1 MPATWS
7 AAYVGYIV
15 GTPKISCRSVHL
27 CTYSFQAEMIE
38 VHTINTSVVLMQYLQ
53 EDLQSLIIKYIWS
66 SCIINHLM
74 TAFSQT
80 CVCVCVVKG
89 PPWQRVLC
97 CSREGKTAQHHSL

>member
-38 VHTINTSVVLMQYLQ
+38 VHTINTSIVLMQYLQ
-53 EDLQSLIIKYIWS
+53 EDLQSLIIKCIWS

-80 CVCVCVVKG
+80 CVCVCVCG
-89 PPWQRVLC
+89 
-97 CSREGKTAQHHSL
+97 